1 MFKTRQESHHTTLVK
16 SLAEQV
22 RKFVDEQIIPNESLL
37 SKDRNTTFLLH
48 TELINKA
55 RSAGLWGLFYP
66 LSYGGKIASLEDY
79 LLIAEQEGRS
89 EFSSTIFGSDT
100 SLDAH
105 MLFKFG
111 SDEIQK
117 NFLEPLVSGQA
128 IPSYGMTEPGRSG
141 SIPALIKTS
150 AQLSNGNWVI
160 NGRKWFISNI
170 DRATFTTVLARTADN
185 GEAPDK
191 NLSMIIVPTG
201 TAGFKIER
209 QIRIM
214 GSDLSQGE
222 ISFMNVKVPEQNLLG
237 NCGSG
242 TFLMSQR
249 LGMGRLLRSM
259 SWLALAQRCMDLMGT
274 RINSDRGKIARL
286 PEKQLVRQHFVN
298 VYEAIA
304 SARELI
310 RVAAK
315 SIDAQSPNDIEINVA
330 KLAASRALC
339 IASDSA
345 IQLYGAEGISE
356 LTPLSGISRIA
367 RASRILDGTAEALVS
382 STGRRLIN
390 FYNENRAYQ
399 FV

>member
-1 MFKTRQESHHTTLVK
+1 MFKTHQESNHTTLAK
-16 SLAEQV
+16 SLAEKV
-22 RKFVDEQIIPNESLL
+22 REFVDEQIVPNESLL
-37 SKDRNTTFLLH
+37 SKDKNIAFLLH
-48 TELINKA
+48 SGLISKA
-55 RSAGLWGLFYP
+55 RSAGLWGLFHP
-66 LSYGGKIASLEDY
+66 LPYGGKIASLEDY
-79 LLIAEQEGRS
+79 LLVAEQEGRT
-89 EFSSTIFGSDT
+89 EFSPTIFGSDT
-100 SLDAH
+100 TLDAH

-111 SDEIQK
+111 SDEIRE
-117 NFLEPLVSGQA
+117 NFLEPLVSGTA

-141 SIPALIKTS
+141 SIPALITTS

-185 GEAPDK
+185 GESLNK
-191 NLSMIIVPTG
+191 SLSMIIVPTD
-201 TAGFKIER
+201 TPGFKIER

-222 ISFMNVKVPEQNLLG
+222 ISFVNVKVPEQNLLG
-237 NCGSG
+237 MCGSG

-249 LGMGRLLRSM
+249 LGLGRLLRSM
-259 SWLALAQRCMDLMGT
+259 SWLALAQRCMDLMGA
-274 RINSDRGKIARL
+274 RINSERGKIARL
-286 PEKQLVRQHFVN
+286 PEKQLIRQHFVN

-310 RVAAK
+310 RLAAK
-315 SIDAQSPNDIEINVA
+315 SIDAQFPNDIEINVA

-390 FYNENRAYQ
+390 FYKENQAYQ
-399 FV
+399 FI